1 MKFLNCLFIHSEG
14 DSKLRNK
21 RLFHFKQ
28 LNHNWLKSDN
38 ILRNIQTKKIFHSLE
53 NQHFKFINVGFF
65 LILKTRHQ

>member
-1 MKFLNCLFIHSEG
+1 MKFLGCQFIHSNG

-28 LNHNWLKSDN
+28 FNHQWLKSDN
-38 ILRNIQTKKIFHSLE
+38 ILRNIQAKKIFHSFE
-53 NQHFKFINVGFF
+53 NQHFNIINVGFF